1 MSHRCSVTLVL
12 SLVSHP
18 CLSQCAL
25 VCMVLVSCWGP
36 CVICVGCPGPWI
48 LVRKVLC
55 AQVMLLVG
63 DGVVQS
69 RRIHDVVQGLV
80 VTEVLFGLGLELEQ

>member
-1 MSHRCSVTLVL
+1 ML

-25 VCMVLVSCWGP
+25 VCRVLDVSLG
-36 CVICVGCPGPWI
+36 ICVGRPGPWI

>member
-1 MSHRCSVTLVL
+1 M
-12 SLVSHP
+12 
-18 CLSQCAL
+18 
-25 VCMVLVSCWGP
+25 
-36 CVICVGCPGPWI
+36 ICVGCPGPWI

>member
-1 MSHRCSVTLVL
+1 MLCYVGVVL
-12 SLVSHP
+12 GVSPMPEPVRSRLH
-18 CLSQCAL
+18 
-25 VCMVLVSCWGP
+25 GP
-36 CVICVGCPGPWI
+36 WCRVGVHCVICVGCPGPWI

>member
-1 MSHRCSVTLVL
+1 MSHGCSVTLVL

-25 VCMVLVSCWGP
+25 VCRVLGVSLG
-36 CVICVGCPGPWI
+36 ICVGRPGPWI